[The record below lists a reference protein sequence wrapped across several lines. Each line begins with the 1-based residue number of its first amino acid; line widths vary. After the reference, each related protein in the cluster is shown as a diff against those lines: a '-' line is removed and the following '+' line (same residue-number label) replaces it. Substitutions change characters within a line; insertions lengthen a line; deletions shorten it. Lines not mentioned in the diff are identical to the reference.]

1 MFQIRTFRKSRPH
14 WFKRLASESSG
25 RLFPGDLGEGLCMN
39 TKAKI
44 TATTESGSDQTGS
57 GALFVGGLA
66 ALLASTCC
74 LGPLVLVALGL
85 SGAWIGNLTLL
96 EPYRPFFIAGALVAL
111 FFAGRR
117 IFRPAQACQPGEVC
131 AVPRTRRIYKIVFG
145 IVSALVLVALIFP
158 YVAKLLY

>member
-1 MFQIRTFRKSRPH
+1 MRVEIGESRSD
-14 WFKRLASESSG
+14 RAASS
-25 RLFPGDLGEGLCMN
+25 
-39 TKAKI
+39 
-44 TATTESGSDQTGS
+44 
-57 GALFVGGLA
+57 ALLVGGLA
-66 ALLASTCC
+66 AILASTCC

-117 IFRPAQACQPGEVC
+117 IFRPEHDCQPGEVC

-145 IVSALVLVALIFP
+145 IVSALVLIALVYP
-158 YVAKLLY
+158 YVAKFFY